1 MTSIVDET
9 AGDLPVRD
17 VGMMRGGLMP
27 TVPDTLR
34 DVKSWR
40 KHHVAKMKDPQRLFR
55 YPREHLEDLCLQL
68 QEENS
73 VLRQHTRTQEHRL
86 RRMSTRLM
94 HLRQAHPGSSGVK
107 DRDMEDTIQEL
118 EARVAMLE
126 SQKGVL
132 QNKLSLAKQHIMDL
146 GARTP
151 YKYSK
156 SKNWEG
162 ESGIRRA
169 AQTAPPRYGLMLE
182 DTRTEM
188 ERLRSNMTDQLRMTE
203 LELTAQAL
211 RDSLREREKEIE
223 GTVKELRNQQADRH
237 RTTIRENVDLIR
249 LQKQLSDKSAALRVT
264 KEKFSDLQE
273 AYEKQLEESQRSLR
287 ESQGALLEKVEEL
300 TEQLKQERQRALAL
314 EGQLSTTSLSQQ
326 TLDKLQERISDLEGE
341 RDLIKENYDTLL
353 QSSLSTQSDQDG
365 QVEKHG
371 KVDQTREAV
380 VESIH
385 CMDIQRLE
393 EMLGAER
400 EERNRLELE
409 KEKLWQEKELLEQQ
423 RKQEQEMLVLM
434 RDKQEHL
441 ERDVVQYKEQVSVLQ
456 DRLDSISKDFD
467 MSVEELSETLMQIR
481 AFRMQQESREGLRFL
496 VPDRRMEDPT
506 HELVNIQASHAETV
520 LELQKTR
527 NLLLL
532 EHKITK
538 DLQEELKT
546 FSQGVEK
553 EREESR
559 KRIAEKDKLLAKRAL
574 QINTLQA
581 QLKELAYSPRNYKRT
596 IPIQYTWPAGDQE
609 VIQPIEDDLSFSQ
622 LKAGESLLEIHL
634 KAATFTPAGLR
645 IMADFHPGAEKNSGF
660 VTFCTYCLLDFEMHS
675 TPLVS
680 GSQPNYGFTSRYAL
694 TVRDL
699 RRLEAQRSR
708 VSVEL
713 HQALGGVR
721 FVTHGSGQMSLMGAM
736 EKRGERICGCV
747 SITGHEAEIVGVVD
761 FWVRLFPPV
770 EAIDSMAESG
780 AERQSVMQRTPVKIS
795 LGWQET
801 SQEELHDYGCGIPN
815 ELVVMLE
822 RCVGLNARWP
832 GLLPDAYLTYRF
844 YDLPPHVSQTIQ
856 CSADPVFNDVTSYP
870 LAVTTDVMNYFRSSS
885 LWVYVFDDS
894 DDQIPPVYLAKTPI
908 PLRAL
913 ATGREI
919 RGDYVLRD
927 PAGGPRG
934 MVRVMVKWKYPFQ
947 PPRDASQVSQVN
959 GVDKPGSMK
968 ESTAMEAKRREEVS
982 QRPIAKPRVKAR
994 QPDPRETTAVSRE
1007 TKGWPQPPL
1016 IKQKSS
1022 QDVRSK
1028 QVTPVKLLDT
1038 RPSTNGRKPAKRA
1051 PELQQRT
1058 PHMTPGPRLTTPS
1071 HCKTRKSSAGTSR
1084 ESPTTLSRGSSL
1096 SDIKTQDLP
1105 SEDQVSAIE
1114 NEEEEESSESA
1125 GESAAPESSESSS
1138 SLSEIIIMPT
1148 KRKVRK
1154 GEKLRVEILSLTFE
1168 PSSRVALDESVQ
1180 RVYVEYRLL
1189 GVPMETTE
1197 TPMSLRKPTEGEEI
1211 HYNFT
1216 RVIYV
1221 DGSLSAPLR
1230 QYLYTML
1237 EGTDPNQGRLKFT
1250 IVSEPMD
1257 DDDECVDVGHAFL
1270 DLQELLL
1277 TGNDVIEQE
1286 IDIVSVDEDKEVIG
1300 NLKVSLE
1307 AAKALTGI
1315 YQEFHQ
1321 KDEEVSKTDDEEK
1334 GAEEEE
1340 QEEEQERKKKS
1351 DRIQVLDY
1359 DDDDSDFD

>member
-1 MTSIVDET
+1 MSPVMDET
-9 AGDLPVRD
+9 AEDLPVRD
-17 VGMMRGGLMP
+17 VGLMRGGLMP

-34 DVKSWR
+34 DVKPWR
-40 KHHVAKMKDPQRLFR
+40 KHHAAKTKDPQRLFR
-55 YPREHLEDLCLQL
+55 FPREHLEDLCLRL

-86 RRMSTRLM
+86 RRMSTRLVR
-94 HLRQAHPGSSGVK
+94 LRQACPGSSSMK

-126 SQKGVL
+126 SQKGAL

-156 SKNWEG
+156 SKNVEG
-162 ESGIRRA
+162 EGGVRRA
-169 AQTAPPRYGLMLE
+169 AQTAPPRYGLTLE

-188 ERLRSNMTDQLRMTE
+188 ERLRSSMTGQLRMTE

-211 RDSLREREKEIE
+211 RDTLREREEEIE
-223 GTVKELRNQQADRH
+223 GTVRELRNQQADRH

-249 LQKQLSDKSAALRVT
+249 LQKQLSDKTAALRVT
-264 KEKFSDLQE
+264 QEKFTDLQE
-273 AYEKQLEESQRSLR
+273 AYENQLEETQRSLR

-300 TEQLKQERQRALAL
+300 TEQLKQERQRALSL
-314 EGQLSTTSLSQQ
+314 EGQLTTINLSQQ
-326 TLDKLQERISDLEGE
+326 TLDKLQERMSDMEGE

-353 QSSLSTQSDQDG
+353 KSTLSAQSDQDG
-365 QVEKHG
+365 QVQKH
-371 KVDQTREAV
+371 REVEQSREMV
-380 VESIH
+380 VESIRR
-385 CMDIQRLE
+385 MDIQRLE
-393 EMLGAER
+393 EMLQAER
-400 EERNRLELE
+400 EERSRLELE
-409 KEKLWQEKELLEQQ
+409 KEKLRHEKETLEEQ
-423 RKQEQEMLVLM
+423 RQEEQEIFVLM

-441 ERDVVQYKEQVSVLQ
+441 ERDVVQYREQVSTLK
-456 DRLDSISKDFD
+456 DRLDSVPKEFD
-467 MSVEELSETLMQIR
+467 MSVEELSETLVQIK
-481 AFRMQQESREGLRFL
+481 AFRMQQESREGLHFL
-496 VPDRRMEDPT
+496 LTDRMVEDPT
-506 HELVNIQASHAETV
+506 RELVNIQASHAETV

-532 EHKITK
+532 EHKITT
-538 DLQEELKT
+538 DLQEELNAVNKRE
-546 FSQGVEK
+546 EK

-559 KRIAEKDKLLAKRAL
+559 RRMAEKDKLLAKRAL
-574 QINTLQA
+574 QINTLQV
-581 QLKELAYSPRNYKRT
+581 QLKELAYSPRNYNRT
-596 IPIQYTWPAGDQE
+596 IPVQYTWPAGDLE
-609 VIQPIEDDLSFSQ
+609 VVQPIEDDLSFSQ

-645 IMADFHPGAEKNSGF
+645 IMANIHSETEKNYNI

-699 RRLEAQRSR
+699 GRLGGQGSR
-708 VSVEL
+708 VRVEL

-721 FVTHGSGQMSLMGAM
+721 FVTHGSGHMLLMGAM
-736 EKRGERICGCV
+736 ERRGERISGCV
-747 SITGHEAEIVGVVD
+747 TVTGHEAEIVGVVD
-761 FWVRLFPPV
+761 FWVRLFPPA
-770 EAIDSMAESG
+770 EAVDSMTESG
-780 AERQSVMQRTPVKIS
+780 AERRTMAHRSPVQIS
-795 LGWQET
+795 IGWQD
-801 SQEELHDYGCGIPN
+801 SSHEEFHDYGCGIPN
-815 ELVVMLE
+815 ELVVILE

-870 LAVTTDVMNYFRSSS
+870 LAVTSDVMHYLRSSS

-894 DDQIPPVYLAKTPI
+894 DDQIPPAYLAKTPI

-934 MVRVMVKWKYPFQ
+934 MVRVMVKWKYPFH
-947 PPRDASQVSQVN
+947 PPMDASQVSQVRE
-959 GVDKPGSMK
+959 VDEPG
-968 ESTAMEAKRREEVS
+968 TAMESTEIEERRREEAS
-982 QRPIAKPRVKAR
+982 RRPIAKPRVK
-994 QPDPRETTAVSRE
+994 PR
-1007 TKGWPQPPL
+1007 PPPV
-1016 IKQKSS
+1016 KQKSS
-1022 QDVRSK
+1022 KDVRSE
-1028 QVTPVKLLDT
+1028 QIAPVKPLDT
-1038 RPSTNGRKPAKRA
+1038 RPSTNGRRSTKRS
-1051 PELQQRT
+1051 PVLQKRT
-1058 PHMTPGPRLTTPS
+1058 PHLTPEPRLSTVS
-1071 HCKTRKSSAGTSR
+1071 HWKTAKSSAGTSSR
-1084 ESPTTLSRGSSL
+1084 QSPTTLSRGSSV
-1096 SDIKTQDLP
+1096 SNVGTQDLP
-1105 SEDQVSAIE
+1105 SVDQVSGVE
-1114 NEEEEESSESA
+1114 EGEEEERSESA
-1125 GESAAPESSESSS
+1125 TGDSEARESSESSS
-1138 SLSEIIIMPT
+1138 SQSDIIIIPA
-1148 KRKVRK
+1148 KRKMRK
-1154 GEKLRVEILSLTFE
+1154 GDKLRVEILSLTFE
-1168 PSSRVALDESVQ
+1168 PSSRVALDKSVQ

-1197 TPMSLRKPTEGEEI
+1197 TPMSLRKPKKGEEV

-1221 DGSLSAPLR
+1221 DGSQSAPLR

-1250 IVSEPMD
+1250 VVSEPMD
-1257 DDDECVDVGHAFL
+1257 DDEECVDIGHAFL

-1277 TGNDVIEQE
+1277 TGNDVTEQQ
-1286 IDIVSVDEDKEVIG
+1286 IDVVSVDEDKEVIG

-1321 KDEEVSKTDDEEK
+1321 KDESKTVDKTDEEDDE
-1334 GAEEEE
+1334 AEEEE
-1340 QEEEQERKKKS
+1340 QEEEQEQEKTG
-1351 DRIQVLDY
+1351 DQIQVLDY
-1359 DDDDSDFD
+1359 DDDSDFY